1 MVVFT
6 GNTVEEAIQAGL
18 GDLGITRTKAS
29 IRVLSRGKKGFF
41 GFGKKPAKVDVEVI
55 SRTTVS
61 QADQE
66 IVRNLPKA
74 LSKRE
79 ASEEALKQEA
89 AESRK
94 VTSII
99 KYLENRGQIV
109 NDKAKSEM
117 LDARRSITS
126 VLSDLLPDEIVEEY
140 RRKKEEL
147 DKEGLDWT
155 DELEAEDSQAADSA
169 ELSAEDS
176 QKTVDQRAAVPVA
189 EASVAQENPAQS
201 AAEGS
206 EPELDRLTENS
217 ESGSHPIETTVGKDI
232 DEAAEAVT
240 GYLETIIYE
249 MDVEAGLTTN
259 QSGRQITIQVE
270 APEAGRVIGY
280 HGKVLKSLQILAQNF
295 LHDHYSRSFSVTVNV
310 HDYVERRMETLIDF
324 AHKIAERVSD
334 SGQAY
339 RMDSMSNDE
348 RKIIHKAIAKIPNV
362 DSYSEGHDP
371 KRYVVVVPSRED

>member
-18 GDLGITRTKAS
+18 SDLGITRTKAS
-29 IRVLSRGKKGFF
+29 IRVLSRGKKGFL

-147 DKEGLDWT
+147 DKEGLDWE
-155 DELEAEDSQAADSA
+155 DELEAEDSQAADST
-169 ELSAEDS
+169 ELSPENS
-176 QKTVDQRAAVPVA
+176 QMSVNQRAAGPVA
-189 EASVAQENPAQS
+189 DDVAVQEDSAQSVAE
-201 AAEGS
+201 ET
-206 EPELDRLTENS
+206 EPEPRRFTNATS
-217 ESGSHPIETTVGKDI
+217 ESNQTETKADKDI
-232 DEAAEAVT
+232 GEAAEAVT
-240 GYLETIIYE
+240 TYLENIIYE

-339 RMDSMSNDE
+339 HMDSMSNDE
-348 RKIIHKAIAKIPNV
+348 RKIIHKTIAKIPDV

-371 KRYVVVVPSRED
+371 KRYVVVVPSRDD

>member
-18 GDLGITRTKAS
+18 SDLGITRTKAS

-147 DKEGLDWT
+147 DKEGLDWE
-155 DELEAEDSQAADSA
+155 DELEAEDSQAADST
-169 ELSAEDS
+169 ELSPENSQKSVNQRAAGPVADDVVVQEDSAQSVAEDS
-176 QKTVDQRAAVPVA
+176 
-189 EASVAQENPAQS
+189 
-201 AAEGS
+201 
-206 EPELDRLTENS
+206 EPEPRRFTNATS
-217 ESGSHPIETTVGKDI
+217 ESNQTETKADKDI
-232 DEAAEAVT
+232 GEAAEAVT
-240 GYLETIIYE
+240 TYLENIIYE

-339 RMDSMSNDE
+339 HMDSMSNDE
-348 RKIIHKAIAKIPNV
+348 RKIIHKTIAKIPDV

-371 KRYVVVVPSRED
+371 KRYVVVVPSRDD